1 MGSYALVS
9 ADASRLLE
17 IQELDLA
24 IDRLRA
30 RLEELESQVDVA
42 RAQAEVAEAEAR
54 LGELKLSLDAVTRGQ
69 RRLESDVDSLEQK
82 VEAERMRL
90 YDGSVANARELQ
102 SIEHEVEGLRTRKS
116 KVEDH
121 LLEQMEQREELE
133 RQLPPVEEAAAMARG
148 RRAEVEGASA
158 SELAQVERD
167 LDARRSER
175 ADRTGE
181 VDAELLSLYEDI
193 RRQKKGVG
201 AVALVDGV
209 CMGCHQKLSPVFLDH
224 LKRETGIRRCE
235 YCRRILVVS

>member
-1 MGSYALVS
+1 VS
-9 ADASRLLE
+9 ADPSRLLE

-30 RLEELESQVDVA
+30 RLEELESQADLA
-42 RAQAEVAEAEAR
+42 RARAEVAEAEAR
-54 LGELKLSLDAVTRGQ
+54 LGELKLSLDAVTREQ

-82 VEAERMRL
+82 IEAERGRL
-90 YDGSVANARELQ
+90 YDGSVANAKELQ
-102 SIEHEVEGLRTRKS
+102 SIEHEVEGLRARKS
-116 KVEDH
+116 KVENH

-133 RQLPPVEEAAAMARG
+133 RQLPPVEDAAATARG
-148 RRAEVEGASA
+148 RRIEIEETSA
-158 SELAQVERD
+158 SELARVDRD
-167 LDARRSER
+167 IGARRRER
-175 ADRTGE
+175 ADRAGE
-181 VDAELLSLYEDI
+181 VDAELLSLYEDL

-235 YCRRILVVS
+235 YCRRILVVT

>member
-1 MGSYALVS
+1 VGSYALVS

-209 CMGCHQKLSPVFLDH
+209 CMGCRQKLSPVFLDH